1 MGLISRVSSRTYSF
15 FRKKIIGML
24 RLVRTQKLT
33 SHRLFTNSALRL
45 DSKKANEEISPGE
58 KLIREG
64 REAHQARVDQITAS
78 IKASGDAVPQDI
90 KFMSKKDIRE
100 LNREAAK
107 NYKSMPGGMTF
118 YYVVLGSLIAFAV
131 IWNET
136 QKLRTARTGQRFRN
150 FDTMQE
156 TARRE
161 LLGQTQLSEAE
172 KESMDSF
179 EDKILKEMQEAEKE
193 RLKMIKEET
202 S

>member
-1 MGLISRVSSRTYSF
+1 
-15 FRKKIIGML
+15 
-24 RLVRTQKLT
+24 
-33 SHRLFTNSALRL
+33 
-45 DSKKANEEISPGE
+45 
-58 KLIREG
+58 
-64 REAHQARVDQITAS
+64 
-78 IKASGDAVPQDI
+78 
-90 KFMSKKDIRE
+90 MSKKDIRE

-161 LLGQTQLSEAE
+161 LLGQTKLSEAE

-202 S
+202 SE